1 MTGNISD
8 KDSMTTTSYSE
19 IERLLESRKNNRLF
33 NTSYPL
39 FPEDWKKYNTN
50 GELPFDVHKPLAF
63 YMHIPFCQHICSFC
77 EYTRICLPDEDM
89 QRLYVKALLSDIENF
104 ITKYPNITLYG
115 LDIGG
120 GTPTAL
126 CHSAFEMLM
135 DEYCSIKYRLQTTLD
150 FEPSIEAT
158 FSTLTHEKI
167 ISIARAGISRI
178 SLGIQSSVKSV
189 MKPLHRMNSE
199 VVEMNKTLEEIHAV
213 GIKKVNLDLMYGLP
227 CQTKETIKEDLATIS
242 VLSPEQVTVYEFRTN
257 QVSNDFSTN
266 AEECYS
272 QYGYLY
278 DGLKQLG
285 YIGNF
290 GQNTFSKRYDDMGV
304 SSYLRHRMLDGWQYK
319 GFGISAQSMSRNGL
333 SYNKGKNADGI
344 LRLIDNADSFESLD
358 HYDLPPMEIL
368 AKFIAIS
375 GYSSGFSI
383 SAANEILGDNFCAV
397 YSDILSYLSASELIA
412 IDGDR
417 IQFTRKGFRN
427 YGAIL
432 SLFYPKKW
440 I

>member
-1 MTGNISD
+1 
-8 KDSMTTTSYSE
+8 MTTTSYSD
-19 IERLLESRKNNRLF
+19 IERLLESRKNNPLF

-39 FPEDWKKYNTN
+39 SPEDWKKYNGN
-50 GELPFDVHKPLAF
+50 VELPFDVFKPLAF
-63 YMHIPFCQHICSFC
+63 YIHIPFCQHICSFC
-77 EYTRICLPDEDM
+77 EYTRICLPDEDK
-89 QRLYVKALLSDIENF
+89 QRSYVRTLLADIENF

-126 CHSAFEMLM
+126 CNHAFELLI
-135 DEYCSIKYRLQTTLD
+135 DEYCSIKARLQTTLD

-158 FSTLTHEKI
+158 FGTLTHEKI
-167 ISIARAGISRI
+167 VSIAKSGISRI

-199 VVEMNKTLEEIHAV
+199 VAEMNKSLQEIHAA

-227 CQTKETIKEDLATIS
+227 GQTKETIKEDLATIG

-272 QYGYLY
+272 QYCYLY

-285 YIGNF
+285 YIGKF
-290 GQNTFSKRYDDMGV
+290 GQNTFSKNCDDMGV

-319 GFGISAQSMSRNGL
+319 GFGISAQSMSKCGL
-333 SYNKGKNADGI
+333 SYNKGKNGAGI
-344 LRLIDNADSFESLD
+344 LALIDNVDSFESLE
-358 HYDLPPMEIL
+358 HYDLPPEEIL

-375 GYSSGFSI
+375 GYSGGFSI

-397 YSDILSYLSASELIA
+397 YSDILSYLSSSELIA
-412 IDGDR
+412 IDGER

-427 YGAIL
+427 YGTIL
-432 SLFYPKKW
+432 SLFYPKNE
-440 I
+440 